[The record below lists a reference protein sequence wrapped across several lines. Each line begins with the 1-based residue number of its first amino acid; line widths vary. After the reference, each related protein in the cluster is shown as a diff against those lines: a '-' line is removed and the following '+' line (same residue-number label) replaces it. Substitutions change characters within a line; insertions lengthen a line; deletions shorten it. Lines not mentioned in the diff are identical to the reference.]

1 MADSD
6 MESDT
11 STAIRQRLLAL
22 GDRLEL
28 DIADR
33 ESRARAGVAA
43 YERARADGLC
53 HEGAW
58 ECALEVMGCL
68 VVEVQSW

>member
-1 MADSD
+1 MD
-6 MESDT
+6 SDT

-33 ESRARAGVAA
+33 ESRARAGAST

-58 ECALEVMGCL
+58 ECALDVMACL
-68 VVEVQSW
+68 VVEAQSW